1 MPRQRKSFTS
11 EEKAAIIRRHLVDSV
26 PVADLAEEHGIAPNQ
41 FYRWQQQVF
50 SNLPALFERK
60 IQTPERDLQEE
71 VERLRKVV
79 ARKDEVIA
87 EVTGELI
94 DAKKKTGG
102 RW

>member
-1 MPRQRKSFTS
+1 MKKKRKRFSP
-11 EEKAAIIRRHLVDSV
+11 EQKAALVRRHLVDGVS
-26 PVADLAEEHGIAPNQ
+26 VADIAEEAGIAPGQ

-60 IQTPERDLQEE
+60 NDSAEQRREQEIE
-71 VERLRKVV
+71 ELRRTI

-87 EVTGELI
+87 EVTGEFI

-102 RW
+102 RS